1 MVMDRHEVEG
11 GGGEGRSGRE
21 GREQNNKSQ
30 PHSWDT
36 QVGGSRKNCLKTG
49 LVWKRVKG
57 EKEQL
62 LSKTYGFQT

>member
-11 GGGEGRSGRE
+11 GGGAGRSGQE
-21 GREQNNKSQ
+21 GREQNTKSR

-36 QVGGSRKNCLKTG
+36 QVGGSRMNCLKTG

-62 LSKTYGFQT
+62 LSKTYGLQT